1 MNEHE
6 AAARQRAQNVAA
18 RADRPSRRRCAEDAS
33 APARVSARAVG
44 GLQLREAA
52 EGRLAFEGFAT
63 VYERGYEMWDFFGP
77 YTEVVSVGAGA
88 ASLAR
93 ADLDVP
99 FVLQHEDLRR
109 IARTTTG
116 TLQLIEEE
124 EGLRVLADLDAAD
137 ADVAYIAPKLR
148 AGLVDEMS
156 FKFRITS
163 GNWSPDYEEYR
174 IHTYDIHRGDVAIV
188 GYGANPFTAGSGL
201 RGASVED
208 LDAFVRDL
216 PGERAL
222 TLYACLQARLVKPQ
236 TPRVL
241 ITDEDVRPR
250 ALRV

>member
-1 MNEHE
+1 MNEE
-6 AAARQRAQNVAA
+6 IERAARARRDGVAA

-33 APARVSARAVG
+33 APARVSARVE
-44 GLQLREAA
+44 GLQLREAG

-77 YTEVVSVGAGA
+77 YTEVVSLGAGA
-88 ASLAR
+88 SSLAR

-99 FVLQHEDLRR
+99 LVLQHEDLRR

-116 TLQLIEEE
+116 TLQLAEED
-124 EGLRVLADLDAAD
+124 EGLRVLAPDLDAAD

-163 GNWSPDYEEYR
+163 GTWSPDYTEYR
-174 IHTYDIHRGDVAIV
+174 IHSYDIHRGDVAIV
-188 GYGANPFTAGSGL
+188 GYGANPFTAGAGL
-201 RGASVED
+201 RQADAAALVRE
-208 LDAFVRDL
+208 LDEATARAAL
-216 PGERAL
+216 AALRERFP
-222 TLYACLQARLVKPQ
+222 TQ